1 MLLEQAQG
9 ERFPKKFGP
18 LYYATVTVAT
28 CLNSG
33 CNVTEV
39 PMLQTIFG
47 NYLLLSGIVLL
58 ILFMVPAI
66 VLRGRGLRESHGADR
81 RKAPWNG
88 IDRRA

>member
-1 MLLEQAQG
+1 
-9 ERFPKKFGP
+9 
-18 LYYATVTVAT
+18 
-28 CLNSG
+28 
-33 CNVTEV
+33 
-39 PMLQTIFG
+39 MLQTIFG

-81 RKAPWNG
+81 RKAPRNG